1 MILLGKGNKHRKEV
15 IVLFMKS
22 TNTSKISIVFWVA
35 LAICTAFV
43 IYGAILPKQL
53 EQVTQTV
60 TSFIAVHFSWYY
72 LLLVLLILIV
82 SVYLLFSRYASI
94 TLGKEGEDPEFSLP
108 SWFAMLFSAGMG
120 IGLVFWTTAEPISHA
135 FTLTPI
141 HKAGTQ
147 SAIND
152 AMQFSF
158 FHWGIHAWAVYGIVA
173 LVFAYFS
180 FHKGYP
186 GLVSAT
192 LTPIFGEKAM
202 RGPIGGA
209 IDVLAVI
216 ATVTGVAATLGFGA
230 LQINEGLNFLF
241 KVPNNFGTQVI
252 LIIVATI
259 LFTWSAWSGIDKGI
273 KTLSNI
279 NMGLAFLVLV
289 GLFIVGPTLYILNT
303 FTNGLGNYIANFF
316 KMSLRIPSGGEKFKW
331 LQQWTIF
338 YWAWWISW
346 APFVGIFIARVSR
359 GRTIKE
365 FILGVLFVPALVCF
379 LFFAVFGASAIYL
392 QDHHIANIAKA
403 ATETATFATLEQYP
417 LGFILSI
424 ITLVVIMIFFVTSA
438 DSATYVL
445 GMLSARGDINPASFV
460 KVSWGIIMALFA
472 IIMIYTGGTQAIQN
486 LLIIAALPFSL
497 VIIVMIWSL
506 FKSLSDEKPRPSN
519 KVLVKDKNSD
529 ILEYRSSK
537 NEKNL
542 T

>member
-1 MILLGKGNKHRKEV
+1 MTGNKHRKEV
-15 IVLFMKS
+15 KVLFMKTKN
-22 TNTSKISIVFWVA
+22 TNKISIVFWVA

-82 SVYLLFSRYASI
+82 SVYLFFSRYASI

-158 FHWGIHAWAVYGIVA
+158 FHWGVHAWAVYGIVA

-192 LTPIFGEKAM
+192 LTPIFGEKSM

-316 KMSLRIPSGGEKFKW
+316 KMSLRIPSGGEKFQW

-403 ATETATFATLEQYP
+403 ATETATFATLEHYP

-424 ITLVVIMIFFVTSA
+424 ITLIVIMIFFVTSA

-460 KVSWGIIMALFA
+460 KVSWGVIMALFA

-542 T
+542 SK

>member
-1 MILLGKGNKHRKEV
+1 M

-445 GMLSARGDINPASFV
+445 GMLSAREDINPASFV

>member
-1 MILLGKGNKHRKEV
+1 MILLGTGNKHWKEV

-331 LQQWTIF
+331 LQKWTIF